1 MTKSQELV
9 ISRQDYENL
18 SELAH
23 NLRTNTGALL
33 EEELARATIV
43 DSKDIP
49 NNVVTMGSIVSF
61 IDETNNQTS
70 TVVLLYP
77 HEMNME
83 SEYQK
88 ISVIAPV
95 GAALIGLGVNQTIEW
110 PLPNGKIK
118 HLKVTSVDN
127 RLKAPNGASL

>member
-1 MTKSQELV
+1 MTKTQELV
-9 ISRQDYENL
+9 ISRQDHENL
-18 SELAH
+18 SALAH

-33 EEELARATIV
+33 EEELARATVV

-49 NNVVTMGSIVSF
+49 NDVVSMGSIVSF

-77 HEMNME
+77 HEMNKE

-95 GAALIGLGVNQTIEW
+95 GAALIGLGVDHTIEW
-110 PLPNGKIK
+110 PLPNGKVK

-127 RLKAPNGASL
+127 RNLK